1 MTLQDKRVVIFGG
14 TSGIGLATARL
25 ASAHGARVTV
35 IGRSSERL
43 AQVARDLPDVRT
55 AQGDITV
62 EDDVARVLA
71 GEDDIDHLVCTT
83 GVRAP
88 GRVTTID
95 MAAARLAFDAK
106 FWGPMMVVRLAASK
120 LRESVTLTAG
130 AAAWTPSVGSVVTS
144 SVNGA
149 VDALCRALAVDLAPV
164 RVNAVSPGLV
174 DTPSWA
180 GMTAADRQAMYAK
193 TAGAVP
199 VGRIGQADEIA
210 EGIVF
215 LMTSGF
221 VTGSTLHMEGGQ
233 RLVRM

>member
-25 ASAHGARVTV
+25 ASARGARVTV

-43 AQVARDLPDVRT
+43 AEVASDLPNVRT
-55 AQGDITV
+55 VQGDITIA
-62 EDDVARVLA
+62 DDIARVLA

-83 GVRAP
+83 GARAP

-120 LRESVTLTAG
+120 VRESVTLTAG

-149 VDALCRALAVDLAPV
+149 VDALSRALAVDLAPL
-164 RVNAVSPGLV
+164 RVNAVSPGLI

-180 GMTAADRQAMYAK
+180 GMTATDRQAMFAK

-210 EGIVF
+210 EGFVF
-215 LMTSGF
+215 LMTNGF
-221 VTGSTLHMEGGQ
+221 ITGSTLHMEGGQ